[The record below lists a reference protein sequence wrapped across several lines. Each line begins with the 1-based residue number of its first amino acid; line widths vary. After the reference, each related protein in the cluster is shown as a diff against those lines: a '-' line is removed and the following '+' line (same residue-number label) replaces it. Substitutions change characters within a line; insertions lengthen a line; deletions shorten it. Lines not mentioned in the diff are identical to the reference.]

1 MVGCDVVEGNAV
13 EGNAVESDVAGV
25 NVVDGKVDADVI
37 AAAGL
42 DFSVFGEVVSSVIVG
57 LSTVVTGL
65 QSDFDTTKCH

>member
-1 MVGCDVVEGNAV
+1 MVGSDVVEGNAV
-13 EGNAVESDVAGV
+13 EGNAVGSDVAGV

-42 DFSVFGEVVSSVIVG
+42 DFSVFGDVVSVVVG
-57 LSTVVTGL
+57 LSSVVTGL